1 MSTMATRNRRSSTG
15 AGKSPAGTG
24 KRGGGG
30 GTHSRNSSKG
40 GGTPGPGAL
49 PRQHSRTFSNM
60 SDIAFSL
67 VSESGW
73 FLRTQ
78 TSFWTLYL
86 ASILGSWL
94 VLCTFTDAGMAL
106 TWLNLLHAAATFPL
120 LHWFRTQKFDKQNI
134 YDDGGEPLTYV
145 PVSVLHSPLSH
156 QNESRKTRV
165 RMK

>member
-1 MSTMATRNRRSSTG
+1 MSGMATRNRRSSAG
-15 AGKSPAGTG
+15 GGKSPAGAANG
-24 KRGGGG
+24 KRDAG
-30 GTHSRNSSKG
+30 GTHSRTSSR
-40 GGTPGPGAL
+40 GGTPGTL
-49 PRQHSRTFSNM
+49 PRHHSRTFSNM

-145 PVSVLHSPLSH
+145 PASVLHSPLSH